1 MTPRSIARA
10 RFDYAVRASLSL
22 VRAPNGSLVKS
33 ARIADE
39 SGVPPPFLARIL
51 AALVDAGVI
60 HSVRGAN
67 GGYRLAGP
75 PDAISLGAIL
85 RAVDAPA
92 FQDGDR
98 GSHRRR
104 PVVDPGPRV
113 RPRPRADHAGRDRR
127 RRGPRPSLRTAT
139 GISRH
144 RLGRPLAP
152 RQLRARRPVGRPH
165 RHRSPRP
172 GCRRGRPGAGPRPG
186 PASHRAL
193 GRGPRSGGRR
203 GR

>member
-22 VRAPNGSLVKS
+22 VRAPDDALVKS

-51 AALVDAGVI
+51 AALVDAGLI

-75 PDAISLGAIL
+75 ADSISLGAIL

-98 GSHRRR
+98 GPTDGALWSILDREF
-104 PVVDPGPRV
+104 DRV
-113 RPRPRADHAGRDRR
+113 LERITLAEIAAAEVPARA
-127 RRGPRPSLRTAT
+127 
-139 GISRH
+139 
-144 RLGRPLAP
+144 
-152 RQLRARRPVGRPH
+152 
-165 RHRSPRP
+165 
-172 GCRRGRPGAGPRPG
+172 
-186 PASHRAL
+186 
-193 GRGPRSGGRR
+193 
-203 GR
+203 